1 MKNYGL
7 ERSGLL
13 ISLGDRNDMMTHIAK
28 IIEIIGSS
36 EKGWSEA
43 AQTALDEAKKTV
55 KGITGLEVE
64 DITAKVDPNTGNI
77 TQYRVAVKIAF
88 GVEHS

>member
-7 ERSGLL
+7 VRSGLL
-13 ISLGDRNDMMTHIAK
+13 ISLGDRYDMMTHIAK

-43 AQTALDEAKKTV
+43 AQAALDEAKKTI

-64 DITAKVDPNTGNI
+64 DITAKVDPTTGNI
-77 TQYRVAVKIAF
+77 TQYRVSVKIAF